1 MNIKF
6 EDIAKNEYD
15 YYHFHD
21 VVVDALDIKE
31 RISKEKVIEYFNLI
45 PEHLKLDFM
54 QFGMGDTVTRDN
66 AYVFLQKNILN
77 KAL

>member
-21 VVVDALDIKE
+21 VVVDASSLTAEIG
-31 RISKEKVIEYFNLI
+31 RAHV
-45 PEHLKLDFM
+45 
-54 QFGMGDTVTRDN
+54 
-66 AYVFLQKNILN
+66 
-77 KAL
+77 